1 MTATL
6 NTIVNAVQPYTD
18 KGIDLVQKVD
28 TFYNNAWTKLIIIIT
43 ILFSVAGIIFPLIL
57 NFILQRAQKKE
68 LKASEEVLKKE
79 IATKTVEI
87 KNQISEDLVKII
99 DDKFK
104 EYEGNV
110 LLLKGEFYLAKES
123 YRDALSTFIT
133 AAICF
138 LRCNDYQNLQN
149 VLNLILYSCLSNLSF
164 EDISHVKEVYDNDL
178 DLFLGQLKEKD
189 EKRILLTS
197 IQLIKDKMRSL
208 PKTKPKLTSTEET
221 AQEKPKEEK

>member
-1 MTATL
+1 MADTL
-6 NTIVNAVQPYTD
+6 STIINTVQANTD
-18 KGIDLVQKVD
+18 KGVDLIQKVD

-43 ILFSVAGIIFPLIL
+43 ILFTVAGIIFPFIL
-57 NFILQRAQKKE
+57 NLVLQRAQKKE

-79 IATKTVEI
+79 IATKTEEI
-87 KNQISEDLVKII
+87 KNKISEEIVKKI

-123 YRDALSTFIT
+123 YREALSTFIT

-138 LRCNDYQNLQN
+138 LKCNDYQNLQN
-149 VLNLILYSCLSNLSF
+149 VLNLILNSCLPNVSF

-178 DLFLGQLKEKD
+178 DLFLSELKEKD
-189 EKRILLTS
+189 EKRILLAS
-197 IQLIKDKMRSL
+197 IQSIKDKMRSL
-208 PKTKPKLTSTEET
+208 PKTKPKPNDEP
-221 AQEKPKEEK
+221 AQDKPKEEKS